1 MSSRPGR
8 FLLHASITLGM
19 LAIALLFYSRFGNGD
34 IAFGD
39 LVLRTQKGISY
50 PLEAPSSSS
59 LRPHRSSLPA
69 VDSDAPQVSN
79 VVIFIG
85 DGMGVGT
92 VSAASTLLDRP
103 GSVLNMMETSFIGLV
118 RTWAANT
125 LVTDSAASGTALATG
140 FKTDKKIVSVLPD
153 GSVPV
158 SLFEAAQN
166 QGLTTGVITTSGLV
180 DATPAC
186 FSAHVPDRDHHDQI
200 LEQMLDSGTSVLI
213 GGDWS
218 NNDKAKRN
226 RRYSEMESR
235 AEELG
240 AARGYHVVRNSDA
253 LISAP
258 LPILALFPPRTGY
271 AEQHGPPL
279 DVSARHVVELLL
291 QKGNRFLLLIESEVI
306 DGTAH
311 ENDIEKTMAGM
322 RELDE
327 AVGEVLALVS
337 ARGDTLVLVTADHD
351 TGGLSLVDGDYDDGA
366 ATVRW
371 STREHTLEWAPLFAF
386 GPGAGAFVGVIDNTE
401 VAIRIAQTLNLRPF
415 PHVAESVA
423 N

>member
-1 MSSRPGR
+1 MSSGPGR

-19 LAIALLFYSRFGNGD
+19 LAVALLVYAHFGNGD
-34 IAFGD
+34 IAFGN
-39 LVLRTQKGISY
+39 LVLRTQKGTSY
-50 PLEAPSSSS
+50 PLQAPSSSS
-59 LRPHRSSLPA
+59 LRPRPPSVA
-69 VDSDAPQVSN
+69 EEYSDAPGVGN

-92 VSAASTLLDRP
+92 VSAASALLERP
-103 GSVLNMMETSFIGLV
+103 GSTLNMMETSFIGLV

-125 LVTDSAASGTALATG
+125 LATDSAASGTALATG
-140 FKTDKKIVSVLPD
+140 FKTNKKIVSMLPD
-153 GSVPV
+153 GSVPR

-166 QGLTTGVITTSGLV
+166 QGVTTGVITTSGLV

-186 FSAHVPDRDHHDQI
+186 FSTHVTNRDHHDQI
-200 LEQMLDSGTSVLI
+200 LEQMLDSGTSALI

-226 RRYSEMESR
+226 RRFREMESR

-240 AARGYHVVRNSDA
+240 AARGYHVIRNPDA
-253 LISAP
+253 LNSAS
-258 LPILALFPPRTGY
+258 LPILALFPPRNGF

-279 DVSARHVVELLL
+279 AVSAHRVVELLL
-291 QKGNRFLLLIESEVI
+291 QEKNRFLLLIECEVI

-351 TGGLSLVDGDYDDGA
+351 AGGLSLIDGYYEDGA
-366 ATVRW
+366 TTVRW
-371 STREHTLEWAPLFAF
+371 STKEHTSEWVPLFAF
-386 GPGAGAFVGVIDNTE
+386 GPGAERFAGMVDNTE
-401 VAIRIAQTLNLRPF
+401 LPVRIAQVLDLHPF
-415 PHVAESVA
+415 PYLTESA
-423 N
+423 TN